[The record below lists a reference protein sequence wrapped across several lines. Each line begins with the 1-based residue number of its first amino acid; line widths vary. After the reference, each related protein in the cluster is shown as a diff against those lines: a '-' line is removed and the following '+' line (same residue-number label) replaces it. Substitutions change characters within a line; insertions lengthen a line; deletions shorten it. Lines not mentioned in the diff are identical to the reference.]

1 MAPASALATAS
12 TCESCGTELAGGV
25 LACPGCQRLVHA
37 AALADLKARADNAAA
52 AGDGAAEIAA
62 WTDALTL
69 LPIGAAQHT
78 VIAARL
84 AELAELHASQK
95 APTPEIP
102 KTGPWRRL
110 GGLGTIGALAWKFKF
125 IALAALGK
133 GKFLLFGLTK
143 AGTLLSMLAAFG
155 VYWTAWGVWFALGF
169 VLSIYVHEMG
179 HVAALH
185 RFGLD
190 ATAPMFVP
198 GVGAFIRLHGRQL
211 SPYQNARIG
220 LAGPM
225 WGLGA
230 ATISLVV
237 ARAGGGAMW
246 AAIAHTG
253 AWLNLFNLMPV
264 WQLDGNRG
272 FAALPSA
279 GRWMVAAGFAI
290 AWLLTADGMMILLLG
305 AAAIRALDP
314 HAPQTPDRGA
324 LAQFLFLIGALAVV
338 FAMARR

>member
-1 MAPASALATAS
+1 LKERAERAMAGGDRAAEVAAWNDALALLPSGAR
-12 TCESCGTELAGGV
+12 
-25 LACPGCQRLVHA
+25 QHA
-37 AALADLKARADNAAA
+37 A
-52 AGDGAAEIAA
+52 I
-62 WTDALTL
+62 T
-69 LPIGAAQHT
+69 
-78 VIAARL
+78 ARL
-84 AELAELHASQK
+84 AELAELQAAQK
-95 APTPEIP
+95 TPTPEMP
-102 KTGPWRRL
+102 QTGPWRWL

-133 GKFLLFGLTK
+133 GKFLLLGLTK
-143 AGTLLSMLAAFG
+143 ASTVLSMFLAFG

-185 RFGLD
+185 RLGLE
-190 ATAPMFVP
+190 ATPPMFVP
-198 GVGAFIRLHGRQL
+198 GLGAFIRLRGRTL
-211 SPYQNARIG
+211 PPHQNARVG

-230 ATISLVV
+230 ATVSLVV
-237 ARAGGGAMW
+237 SRAGGGPMW
-246 AAIAHTG
+246 AAVAHTG

-272 FAALPSA
+272 FAAIPSA
-279 GRWMVAAGFAI
+279 GRWIVAAAFAM
-290 AWLLTADGMMILLLG
+290 AWLMTADGLMLLLLG

-324 LAQFLFLIGALAVV
+324 LGQFVFLIVALAIV
-338 FAMARR
+338 FAVAVR

>member
-1 MAPASALATAS
+1 
-12 TCESCGTELAGGV
+12 V

-37 AALADLKARADNAAA
+37 GRLSELKARADRAAA
-52 AGDGAAEIAA
+52 DGDRAAEAAA
-62 WTDALTL
+62 WTDALAL
-69 LPIGAAQHT
+69 LPAGARQHAA
-78 VIAARL
+78 IAARL
-84 AELAELHASQK
+84 AELAELQTSQK
-95 APTPEIP
+95 SPTPEMP
-102 KTGPWRRL
+102 KTGPWRWL

-133 GKFLLFGLTK
+133 GKFLLLGLTK
-143 AGTLLSMLAAFG
+143 ASTFLSMFLAFG

-185 RFGLD
+185 RFGVE

-198 GVGAFIRLHGRQL
+198 GFGAFIRLRGREL

-230 ATISLVV
+230 AIVSLAV
-237 ARAGGGAMW
+237 ARAGGGPMW

-272 FAALPSA
+272 FAAIPSA
-279 GRWMVAAGFAI
+279 GRWIVAAGFAI
-290 AWLLTADGMMILLLG
+290 AWLLTADGLMILLLG

-314 HAPQTPDRGA
+314 HAPQSEDRGA
-324 LAQFLFLIGALAVV
+324 LAQFVFLTLALSIVFALASH
-338 FAMARR
+338 